1 MAGSFVAAKGFISL
15 NNLGGSSTNTTPSS
29 AQGAG
34 KAIKNEAAGRG
45 GSGQSQYGGRVDVTK
60 TINEIKFCLSL
71 TDASVKTVENAPKIE
86 GVILTGQK
94 RINDNLDL
102 MVGYDAGV
110 QNVLVSA
117 IGDTTVSN
125 TEVKAKAT
133 WFSVGNHVRAEA
145 CAKLDSRN
153 SLWGSYTL
161 NDTSNVANSTFNT
174 IKEREGFI
182 IAPFTIPISTS
193 AVKYTL
199 EKDGYKVEP
208 AFDIATRSPFLS
220 VEKYLSDKNVLARAS
235 YAFREETAM
244 VEFGYRPEEK
254 DFPLARTYVKGP
266 LGQNGVG
273 PISAGFI
280 LDKTIEL

>member
-15 NNLGGSSTNTTPSS
+15 NNLGGSTGSS
-29 AQGAG
+29 APATQGTG
-34 KAIKNEAAGRG
+34 TKGPKVEGGRG
-45 GSGQSQYGGRVDVTK
+45 GSGQSHYGGRVDVTK
-60 TINEIKFCLSL
+60 TINEIKFVLSL
-71 TDASVKTVENAPKIE
+71 TDASVKTVEQAPKIE

-94 RINDNLDL
+94 QINDNLNL
-102 MVGYDAGV
+102 TVGYDAGA

-117 IGDTTVSN
+117 AGDTDVSGKTVA
-125 TEVKAKAT
+125 AKAT

-145 CAKLDSRN
+145 SARLDSRN
-153 SLWGSYTL
+153 TIWGSYTL
-161 NDTSNVANSTFNT
+161 NDTSNIANSTFNT

-182 IAPFTIPISTS
+182 ISPFTIPISTS

-220 VEKYLSDKNVLARAS
+220 VEKFLSDKNVLAKAS
-235 YAFREETAM
+235 YAFRDEVAM
-244 VEFGYRPEEK
+244 LEFGYRPDEK

-280 LDKTIEL
+280 LDKSIEL